1 MRPRSFRTPR
11 ASLPFAISQSRAA
24 TRMFPT
30 AAPWRRAPWPCG
42 RGGCPGGSAR
52 LRATRRGPCRLAT
65 TRRGKGP
72 GGGGGGAG
80 GAGGAGAA
88 LLVAGVEGGVVT
100 RGVGIV
106 GRLGYTG
113 HSLATDPAP
122 FSWGAGVELGR
133 LHLDY

>member
-1 MRPRSFRTPR
+1 
-11 ASLPFAISQSRAA
+11 
-24 TRMFPT
+24 MFPT
-30 AAPWRRAPWPCG
+30 AAPWRRGPWPCG

-52 LRATRRGPCRLAT
+52 LRATRR
-65 TRRGKGP
+65 
-72 GGGGGGAG
+72 
-80 GAGGAGAA
+80 GAGAA

-106 GRLGYTG
+106 GRLGYSG

-133 LHLDY
+133 LHLDYAYRASGRGGGNSTHRFGMRWSP